1 MHRARLESEERA
13 PVMPLRGL
21 TLEERLRLGAAS
33 RASGKID
40 NHNAIERLKIWRSWF
55 DRDEAP
61 TNGWK
66 DFLAENN
73 LTEKRLIA
81 LESRSYS
88 KQKLP
93 SWAITLDRVCRYLE
107 RASLEPNDKLSVSE
121 NLAATVVEFAWAE
134 LSGCANLQLLSGRA
148 DVALKQSLLRRLAW
162 TAEQAVTWEM
172 SVAKSAWRVSRDL
185 EPERDLQRYFFSSG
199 VTKEALRLLKNYPAL
214 ARLWA
219 VQIEFWQRYV
229 RDFLKH
235 SASFVRSAGIR
246 AKGAPIISS
255 IDVDLSDPHEGNR
268 SVLRVNFGKPWFYK
282 PRPGWQERAWFELL
296 GWINAHGF
304 PRPFWILKVNSEDR
318 HCWMESV
325 QARPCRNEKEALL
338 FCFRTG
344 ALMCLIHLLRGVDF
358 HPENLIVAGPHP
370 VVIDCETLLH
380 PATSLPKYARAEDAS
395 IRRTGMLMLV
405 KRIPVG
411 ILGRQGRGDRLLDEL
426 LGGFLA
432 MHDFMRRDG
441 PACGY
446 LQRWARGLRK
456 VAARNVYRPTAH
468 YRALLNQSLTPSL
481 LASGLERSLYLR
493 ACCDGT
499 NPSRRVRAEVAALQN
514 ADVPVFRRKP
524 RGIRF
529 DLSEKTLQQSISAIR
544 AAFKNGADLS
554 ARNLK

>member
-1 MHRARLESEERA
+1 MHRVLLESEERA
-13 PVMPLRGL
+13 AVIAFRGL

-33 RASGKID
+33 PASGKIENYD
-40 NHNAIERLKIWRSWF
+40 ATERLKVWRSWF
-55 DRDEAP
+55 DRDEAS

-81 LESRSYS
+81 LERRSYS

-93 SWAITLDRVCRYLE
+93 SWAMTLDRVCRYLE
-107 RASLEPNDKLSVSE
+107 TANLEPNDELSVSE
-121 NLAATVVEFAWAE
+121 NLAATVVGFAWAE

-148 DVALKQSLLRRLAW
+148 AVALKQSLFRRLAW

-172 SVAKSAWRVSRDL
+172 SVAKSACRVSKDL

-229 RDFLKH
+229 RDFLEDT
-235 SASFVRSAGIR
+235 SSFARDAGIR

-255 IDVDLSDPHEGNR
+255 VDVDLSDPHEGNR
-268 SVLRVNFGKPWFYK
+268 SVLRVKLRKPWFYK

-296 GWINAHGF
+296 SWINAHGF
-304 PRPFWILKVNSEDR
+304 PRPFRILKVTCEDR

-358 HPENLIVAGPHP
+358 HPENVIVAGPHP

-380 PATSLPKYARAEDAS
+380 SATSLPEYARAEDAS

-411 ILGRQGRGDRLLDEL
+411 IFGWQGNNDRMLKEL
-426 LGGFLA
+426 VGGFRA
-432 MHDFMRRDG
+432 VHEFARRDG
-441 PACGY
+441 SALRH
-446 LQRWARGLRK
+446 LQRWARDLRK
-456 VAARNVYRPTAH
+456 VPARNIYRPTAH
-468 YRALLNQSLTPSL
+468 YRGMLTQSLAPALLT
-481 LASGLERSLYLR
+481 SGLERSLFLH
-493 ACCDGT
+493 ACCRDGV
-499 NPSRRVRAEVAALQN
+499 NPSGRVKAEVAALQN

-524 RGIRF
+524 SGIKF
-529 DLSEKTLQQSISAIR
+529 DLSEKTLEQSIAAIT
-544 AAFKNGADLS
+544 AAFKLGADS
-554 ARNLK
+554 SPRV